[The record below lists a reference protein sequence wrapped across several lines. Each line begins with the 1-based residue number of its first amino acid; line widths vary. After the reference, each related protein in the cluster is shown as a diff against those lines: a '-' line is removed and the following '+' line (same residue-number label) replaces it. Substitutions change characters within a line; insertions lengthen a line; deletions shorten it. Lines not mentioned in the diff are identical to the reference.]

1 MSNRSRDL
9 KEAPEFNIVSGAKSY
24 LELLQLIHRELA
36 PRLYLEIGVRSGASL
51 RLSGCASMGIDP
63 EPEISRSLPKATTIY
78 RRTSDDFFKLD
89 APHRITARIDF
100 AFIDGMHQFEYVLR
114 DFINVERYSASTS
127 LVVVDDIFPNH
138 PVQAARV
145 RESRVWTGDVWKLI
159 VCLRLFRPDLIVI
172 PVNTSPTG
180 TLLIAKLDP
189 ASRELLD
196 QYNSIVRRFVTESD
210 HIPPEEILKRSTA
223 IQPDDHRIVELL
235 RLLRLCRDQ
244 SLDQQSIQERLG
256 IFAERLIGSNAA

>member
-9 KEAPEFNIVSGAKSY
+9 KDAPEFNVISGAKSY
-24 LELLQLIHRELA
+24 LDLLQLIHRELA
-36 PRLYLEIGVRSGASL
+36 PRLYLEVGVRNGASL
-51 RLSGCASMGIDP
+51 RLSGCTSIGIDP
-63 EPEISRSLPKATTIY
+63 EPEISRSLPKPTTIY
-78 RRTSDDFFKLD
+78 RRTSDDFFELD
-89 APHRITARIDF
+89 APRGITAKIDF

-159 VCLRLFRPDLIVI
+159 VCLRLFRAELIVI

-180 TLLIAKLDP
+180 SLLIARLDP

-196 QYNSIVRRFVTESD
+196 KYNSIVRRFVTESD
-210 HIPPEEILKRSTA
+210 DIPPEEILKRGTA
-223 IQPDDHRIVELL
+223 IQPDDQRIVELL
-235 RLLRLCRDQ
+235 HLLRLSRDQ
-244 SLDQQSIQERLG
+244 SLDEHSIRERLG
-256 IFAERLIGSNAA
+256 IFAERLIASNAA